1 MSFTDVFEFIV
12 TGIYF
17 LINLTC
23 LLYSAYLFYIFCGK
37 EFIIEY
43 VRPMTNI
50 YRVPKFGILGV
61 FSFGIIYLLLVTFL
75 FLVLFTLVAYL
86 FGFPP
91 EVGDF
96 WLKTTPSLQKFIPYT
111 LDSILGTRD

>member
-1 MSFTDVFEFIV
+1 MRFTNVFEFIV
-12 TGIYF
+12 MDIYF

-23 LLYSAYLFYIFCGK
+23 LLYFAYLFYIFCGK
-37 EFIIEY
+37 EFNIKY
-43 VRPMTNI
+43 VRPIINI

-91 EVGDF
+91 EVVDF
-96 WLKTTPSLQKFIPYT
+96 WLKTTPSLQKFSPYT
-111 LDSILGTRD
+111 LGSILGTGD